1 MKKQELKD
9 DGIILRMKNIVKAF
23 GGVNALDGVD
33 LEVKRGEVHGICG
46 ENGAGK
52 STLMNVLSGV
62 YPHGTFEGSIEFEGK
77 PADFRSI
84 NDSEARGIVII
95 HQELALSPFLSI
107 AENISSATSARR
119 AASSTGTRRTLRPRP
134 SLRRLGYEKTSRR
147 ASTNWA
153 SASSNS
159 SRSPRRCRRRSSSS
173 SLTSPPQR

>member
-1 MKKQELKD
+1 MKKQQELKD
-9 DGIILRMKNIVKAF
+9 HGVILRVKNIVKAF

-62 YPHGTFEGSIEFEGK
+62 YPHGTFDGTIEFEGK

-95 HQELALSPFLSI
+95 HQEFALSPHLSI
-107 AENISSATSARR
+107 PLPRTSSSGMSARP
-119 AASSTGTRRTLRPRP
+119 AASLTGTQPISKRRPC
-134 SLRRLGYEKTSRR
+134 SGRLGYARTSRR
-147 ASTNWA
+147 GSTKSV
-153 SASSNS
+153 SASSS
-159 SRSPRRCRRRSSSS
+159 WSRLPRRCQRRSSS
-173 SLTSPPQR
+173 